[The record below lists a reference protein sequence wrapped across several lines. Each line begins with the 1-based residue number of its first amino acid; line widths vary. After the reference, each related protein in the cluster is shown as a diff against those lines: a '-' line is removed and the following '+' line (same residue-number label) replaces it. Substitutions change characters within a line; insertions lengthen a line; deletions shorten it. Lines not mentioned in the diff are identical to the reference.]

1 MPIRSNMESPFVVI
15 GMHRSGTSLVSR
27 ILDKS
32 GILMGRDLQ
41 TDHESKFFIELNKWI
56 YQNAGADWARPKALE
71 ELIDYEP
78 ARKQVEEY
86 LRIRIASSSSKK
98 FSGRNLKN
106 GLFDMDYKWGWK
118 DPRNGP
124 SLPIWKDIWPEM
136 KVIHVIR
143 HGVDVAASLH
153 SRSIRNWNDDENRFK
168 KWIKLYKW
176 KKSNSPIRK
185 GQRAATLSH
194 ALEFWAEQMDV
205 EKKVIDTCED
215 ILQIRYEDLLTEPE
229 AVVKKIWNYIG
240 KEVDEKL
247 LREIG
252 EMVDHSRAYAYKQ
265 NQELVE
271 FAGKNKTV
279 LRRFGYSA

>member
-1 MPIRSNMESPFVVI
+1 METPFVVI

-32 GILMGRDLQ
+32 GIMMGKDLQ
-41 TDHESKFFIELNKWI
+41 TDHESKFFIQLNKWI

-71 ELIDYEP
+71 ELIDYAP

-106 GLFDMDYKWGWK
+106 GLFDMDSKWGWK

-136 KVIHVIR
+136 KIIHVVR

-153 SRSIRNWNDDENRFK
+153 SRSLKNWTEDEGRFK
-168 KWIKLYKW
+168 KWTKMYKW
-176 KKSNSPIRK
+176 RSSKSPIRK
-185 GQRAATLSH
+185 GQRAATLTH

-205 EKKVIDTCED
+205 EKKVIRSYENV
-215 ILQIRYEDLLTEPE
+215 LEIRYEDLLTSP
-229 AVVKKIWNYIG
+229 AVVLKDIWNYIG
-240 KEVDEKL
+240 KETDEKL
-247 LREIG
+247 LREI
-252 EMVDHSRAYAYKQ
+252 ETMVDYSRAFAYKQ
-265 NQELVE
+265 NEELSVFAQE
-271 FAGKNKTV
+271 NKSI
-279 LRRFGYSA
+279 LERFGYSA